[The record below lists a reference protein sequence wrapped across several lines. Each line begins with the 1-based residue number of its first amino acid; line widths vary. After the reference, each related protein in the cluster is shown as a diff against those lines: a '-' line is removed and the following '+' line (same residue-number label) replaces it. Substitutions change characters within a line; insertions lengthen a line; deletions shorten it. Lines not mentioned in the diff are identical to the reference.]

1 MPQKQTNKT
10 LHQREKMLVIAR
22 KLFATKGYEATT
34 TRKIN
39 EGANT
44 SDGLLYY
51 YFPGGKKELLD
62 AILSEARDKR
72 TAAIHTF
79 TFTPV
84 TDLAGT
90 QSEIMRF
97 FKFVWATLIETENY
111 QVFNITIQEKT
122 LLTDEQ
128 TDWLHQLNLLIL
140 EQLTGFLNTQRPCL
154 QTTADVIP
162 IMAQNL
168 VANLQ
173 ATIFTNLVMLDRLHL
188 PDEKWEELNQRI
200 SFILH
205 KN

>member
-1 MPQKQTNKT
+1 M
-10 LHQREKMLVIAR
+10 
-22 KLFATKGYEATT
+22 
-34 TRKIN
+34 
-39 EGANT
+39 
-44 SDGLLYY
+44 
-51 YFPGGKKELLD
+51 
-62 AILSEARDKR
+62 
-72 TAAIHTF
+72 
-79 TFTPV
+79 
-84 TDLAGT
+84 
-90 QSEIMRF
+90 
-97 FKFVWATLIETENY
+97 
-111 QVFNITIQEKT
+111 
-122 LLTDEQ
+122 TDEQ